1 MGSFLGPLG
10 PDYQELLR
18 RGHVV
23 VHAQTATAEKEF
35 WRQRMRRLARSDKV
49 RICTGDKDG
58 VVYAV
63 MLDRPALPLAEAR
76 EMLEAAF
83 SHDHGD

>member
-1 MGSFLGPLG
+1 
-10 PDYQELLR
+10 
-18 RGHVV
+18 
-23 VHAQTATAEKEF
+23 
-35 WRQRMRRLARSDKV
+35 MRRLARSDKV
-49 RICTGDKDG
+49 RIRTGDKDG

-83 SHDHGD
+83 SHDHRD